1 MEYTELASGL
11 EFPEGPIAMADGSV
25 LLVEIARGT
34 LTRVTASGEV
44 SVVAETGGGPNG
56 AALGPDG
63 RCWITN
69 NGGFR
74 WNRAGGRIMP
84 AGTPDDYAGGSI
96 QAVDLETGEVE
107 TVYTECDGMRLK
119 GPNDIVMDGEGGF
132 WFSDLGK
139 NREYDRD
146 LGAVYYASA
155 DGSRISRQ
163 AFPVAGGAN
172 GIGLSPDG
180 RRVYAA
186 ETPTGR
192 LFGWDVAETGRLADP
207 NAAAGFNAFIA
218 GAAGMTMFDSL
229 AVEQSG
235 KVCVAS
241 IGAGGVTV
249 IDPATGE
256 VEHVA
261 VGDDPLTTNICFGG
275 ADMQTAYITL
285 STTGRLIS
293 CRWPRPGLRLHHQD

>member
-1 MEYTELASGL
+1 MQITELASGL
-11 EFPEGPIAMADGSV
+11 EFPEGPIALEDGTV

-34 LTRVTASGEV
+34 LTRVAPNGDV

-63 RCWITN
+63 HVWITN
-69 NGGFR
+69 NGGFKWDR
-74 WNRAGGRIMP
+74 SGGRIMP
-84 AGTPDDYAGGSI
+84 AGTPDDYQGGSI
-96 QAVDLETGEVE
+96 QRVNLDSGAVEM
-107 TVYTECDGMRLK
+107 VYTECDGIPLK
-119 GPNDIVMDGEGGF
+119 GPNDIVFDGHGGF

-139 NREYDRD
+139 NREFDRD
-146 LGAVYYASA
+146 LGAVYYAAA
-155 DGSRISRQ
+155 DGSHISRQ
-163 AFPVAGGAN
+163 VFPVMGGAN

-180 RRVYAA
+180 SIVYAA

-192 LFGWDVAETGRLADP
+192 LFGWQVAEPGRLADDR
-207 NAAAGFNAFIA
+207 AAAGFNAYIA
-218 GAAGMTMFDSL
+218 GAAGFTMFDSL
-229 AVEQSG
+229 AVEASG
-235 KVCVAS
+235 RVCVAS

-249 IDPATGE
+249 IDPASRE

-285 STTGRLIS
+285 STTGRLVS
-293 CRWPRPGLRLHHQD
+293 CRWPRPGLRLAHG